1 MRNKEQSLC
10 LLVVT
15 IIFIHQSQA
24 TDESPEGVD
33 ESWQRDNH
41 HDDHDHESNQTGNE
55 IPLHTI
61 CNRLISYLYIVGYQ
75 ISFEFYF

>member
-15 IIFIHQSQA
+15 LLFIHQSQA
-24 TDESPEGVD
+24 TDESSEGVD

-41 HDDHDHESNQTGNE
+41 HDDHDHESNQTGKE
-55 IPLHTI
+55 ISLHTI
-61 CNRLISYLYIVGYQ
+61 CNQLMSYNTTYIRLSN
-75 ISFEFYF
+75 

>member
-24 TDESPEGVD
+24 TDESSEDTDESSEGID
-33 ESWQRDNH
+33 ESWQRSNH
-41 HDDHDHESNQTGNE
+41 HDDHDHESNHTGNE
-55 IPLHTI
+55 IPLRTI
-61 CNRLISYLYIVGYQ
+61 CNQVISYLLQ
-75 ISFEFYF
+75 